1 MEINDANEL
10 VGRDGIEPPTPGFSV
25 TECLKSAINGSK
37 PEMERAE
44 GERMIS
50 PFAFATSLALLTA
63 VLFLLFLVLDLVAP
77 GVFKFLFNAQFFG
90 ADVAA
95 LLPQRASFGAVIGT
109 FAALVISAWGLGY
122 AWAWLYNQL
131 RKYF

>member
-1 MEINDANEL
+1 
-10 VGRDGIEPPTPGFSV
+10 
-25 TECLKSAINGSK
+25 
-37 PEMERAE
+37 
-44 GERMIS
+44 MIS
-50 PFAFATSLALLTA
+50 PFAFATALALLTA

-95 LLPQRASFGAVIGT
+95 LLPQRASFGAVVGT
-109 FAALVISAWGLGY
+109 FATLLIGAWVLGY
-122 AWAWLYNQL
+122 VWAWLYNQL

>member
-37 PEMERAE
+37 PETERAE

-63 VLFLLFLVLDLVAP
+63 MLFVLFLVLDLVTP
-77 GVFKFLFNAQFFG
+77 GVFRFLFNAQFFG
-90 ADVAA
+90 ADVAS
-95 LLPQRASFGAVIGT
+95 LLPQRAPLGTVVGT
-109 FAALVISAWGLGY
+109 FMALLISAWVLGY